1 MSISAKNTAP
11 ADEEFADIEF
21 CPQTSTGTEE
31 QPAENMP
38 EDAPIVVEEEASTET
53 ATPETEQATEPAPK
67 AKNDEKK
74 EKSRG
79 FFSILFDILLVILL
93 LGILAGGG
101 YYIKLKMNLYS
112 VPSALDIA
120 LRDNARLQ
128 RQRDELVE
136 KYYKADENI
145 LMRESL
151 TRLDSEL
158 AKIKDE
164 CATIEN
170 SIEEQKNKILA
181 LQHEIR
187 TTDKEYRQIAL
198 SLLPGMSIGDAVTSR
213 GQTLRQAYIY
223 RLEGKLI
230 TLRSPEGQIRV
241 PTRELIKKNMP
252 DLARYAFGELDLVDM
267 SDFDNGGNAP
277 ASDNNAQTKTEVKKP
292 VPSRVTVRTD
302 YEPASGAPTV
312 DTSAGATI
320 SAPASATQH
329 NIEEW
334 IPTEGELPF

>member
-21 CPQTSTGTEE
+21 CPQTATITEE
-31 QPAENMP
+31 QPTESQP
-38 EDAPIVVEEEASTET
+38 EESRVEEAASTET
-53 ATPETEQATEPAPK
+53 AEPETEQATPPTPQEV
-67 AKNDEKK
+67 KNNEKK

-79 FFSILFDILLVILL
+79 FFSIMFDVLLVILL

-112 VPSALDIA
+112 VPSSLDIA
-120 LRDNARLQ
+120 LQDNARLQ

-151 TRLDSEL
+151 TRLDKEL
-158 AKIKDE
+158 AKIKGE
-164 CATIEN
+164 CDSIEA

-213 GQTLRQAYIY
+213 GQVLRQAYIY
-223 RLEGKLI
+223 RMEGKLI
-230 TLRSPEGQIRV
+230 TLRSPEGQIRI

-267 SDFDNGGNAP
+267 SDFDNAGNAP
-277 ASDNNAQTKTEVKKP
+277 AAENNAQSKIEVKKAEP
-292 VPSRVTVRTD
+292 VRVIVRTD

-312 DTSAGATI
+312 DTTAGATI
-320 SAPASATQH
+320 SAPQPAAHH